1 MLQKYAVVSIA
12 LSILLVVAAENDVGV
27 RRDNNNIN
35 IQRLTKAEKK
45 TIAILGKSAKSKTG
59 KSLKDA
65 KAKKVD
71 SKSSKFLKSDEEE
84 IVDSGVTGCDCC
96 EGSTSRA
103 SQSCLKTTVYF
114 VRHGERDKTRVS
126 LGPATT
132 EYNLKWDGDV
142 ALITPD
148 NDDEED
154 DDEVVDDDYS
164 RAAEKPSNI
173 PGNPYR
179 HF

>member
-1 MLQKYAVVSIA
+1 MMLQKYAVVLVA
-12 LSILLVVAAENDVGV
+12 LSILLFVAAEDI
-27 RRDNNNIN
+27 RRDNNDIN
-35 IQRLTKAEKK
+35 IQRLTKAEKT
-45 TIAILGKSAKSKTG
+45 TIAILGKSAKS

-71 SKSSKFLKSDEEE
+71 SKSSKFKKE
-84 IVDSGVTGCDCC
+84 IDDVDGVVTGCDCC
-96 EGSTSRA
+96 EGDVSRQCA
-103 SQSCLKTTVYF
+103 HCSRSSRSCLKTTVYF

-148 NDDEED
+148 NDDEDD